1 MNTQS
6 RCRQLHCPM
15 TKRIGR
21 HHCLPLARQSIG
33 LSYQLTLR
41 LTPRDATKPLLLED
55 ISFLFDTAWN
65 WFQAVEQHSKLVESF
80 QIDLFTVTFHLAK
93 SKRPGKDDSSV
104 FQTGTMSYFEMEM
117 KVVNNLLGDVQG
129 LEDKLFDLAKIRWIF
144 SLIPTQELRQFDA
157 AIVYPHKTSKN
168 RTGSNTSRAQQ
179 TDKRVVLLSSSE
191 THSDYLVDLTGEI
204 RHFIEMNHHY
214 LETLS
219 VDDYEPVQETL
230 KCPAVSFPLTSPVAT
245 AGRDRDPPDHSQ
257 HSHSQ
262 TADRPAVVTGHMLHS
277 VDQDTGQV
285 VVSLDTH
292 TGTLHHKVS
301 GRTLSFQHVQL
312 LQEDGVILVCS
323 QQLYGSVS
331 RPQPLVLHRLFSW
344 HMIYVSVACQS
355 LSVVCLFLV
364 FFTYCVFGEL
374 RTLPGKNTLGL
385 VTSLLLAMLLFEVR
399 GGGGGVGVVVVE
411 MAVVGG

>member
-1 MNTQS
+1 MSVCQSKFTFQS
-6 RCRQLHCPM
+6 RCRSLHCS
-15 TKRIGR
+15 KLRKLVDHR
-21 HHCLPLARQSIG
+21 CVLWASHAAG
-33 LSYQLTLR
+33 LGLQLTLK
-41 LTPRDATKPLLLED
+41 LTPRDLTQPRLIQDVPFLHDAASECFNILKEKLN
-55 ISFLFDTAWN
+55 ISN
-65 WFQAVEQHSKLVESF
+65 SF
-80 QIDLFTVTFHLAK
+80 QVDLFKVTFHFEERSIGGNTSASSLTKIVK
-93 SKRPGKDDSSV
+93 SIEL
-104 FQTGTMSYFEMEM
+104 QI
-117 KVVNNLLGDVQG
+117 KVVNRYQEDV
-129 LEDKLFDLAKIRWIF
+129 E
-144 SLIPTQELRQFDA
+144 E
-157 AIVYPHKTSKN
+157 
-168 RTGSNTSRAQQ
+168 
-179 TDKRVVLLSSSE
+179 
-191 THSDYLVDLTGEI
+191 LVDRLLVLENSI
-204 RHFIEMNHHY
+204 WLLY
-214 LETLS
+214 LQPPQEATEYDAVMVYSRENYHIGLNKTASGALLDDERVKLLFSNESHSAYS
-219 VDDYEPVQETL
+219 VDLNSTVKEYNAFVFEAAEEIIVNDYEPVQETL

-245 AGRDRDPPDHSQ
+245 EGRDRDPPDHSQ

-262 TADRPAVVTGHMLHS
+262 TADRPGVVMGRMLHS

-292 TGTLHHKVS
+292 TGTLHHKAS

-355 LSVVCLFLV
+355 LSAVCLFLV

-399 GGGGGVGVVVVE
+399 GWLE
-411 MAVVGG
+411 

>member
-1 MNTQS
+1 MSLSLNMCISVGQSKFTFQS
-6 RCRQLHCPM
+6 RCRRLHCS
-15 TKRIGR
+15 KLRKLVDHR
-21 HHCLPLARQSIG
+21 CVLWASRAAG
-33 LSYQLTLR
+33 LGFQLTLK
-41 LTPRDATKPLLLED
+41 LTPRDVTQPRLNQDAPFLYAAALECFYSLNEK
-55 ISFLFDTAWN
+55 ISIF
-65 WFQAVEQHSKLVESF
+65 SSF
-80 QIDLFTVTFHLAK
+80 QLDLFNVTFHFEERSVGGNIRASSLRKIVK
-93 SKRPGKDDSSV
+93 SIEL
-104 FQTGTMSYFEMEM
+104 QI
-117 KVVNNLLGDVQG
+117 KVVNRYQEDVEELVDRLLVV
-129 LEDKLFDLAKIRWIF
+129 AKSSW
-144 SLIPTQELRQFDA
+144 
-157 AIVYPHKTSKN
+157 
-168 RTGSNTSRAQQ
+168 
-179 TDKRVVLLSSSE
+179 LLSLQPPQEATEYDAVMVCSRESYRIGLNKTASGAPLDDERVKLLFSNESQSAYAADLTSTVREDDAFASE
-191 THSDYLVDLTGEI
+191 TREEI
-204 RHFIEMNHHY
+204 
-214 LETLS
+214 T
-219 VDDYEPVQETL
+219 VDDYELVQETL
-230 KCPAVSFPLTSPVAT
+230 KCPAVSFPLTSPMAT

-262 TADRPAVVTGHMLHS
+262 TADRPAVVTGRMLHS

-292 TGTLHHKVS
+292 TGTLHHKAS

-399 GGGGGVGVVVVE
+399 GWLE
-411 MAVVGG
+411 

>member
-1 MNTQS
+1 
-6 RCRQLHCPM
+6 M
-15 TKRIGR
+15 TLK
-21 HHCLPLARQSIG
+21 
-33 LSYQLTLR
+33 
-41 LTPRDATKPLLLED
+41 LTPRDVTQPRFNQDVRLLYDVASRCFGILNEK
-55 ISFLFDTAWN
+55 INIFS
-65 WFQAVEQHSKLVESF
+65 SF
-80 QIDLFTVTFHLAK
+80 QLDLFKVTFHFEERSIGGNTSASSLSKIVK
-93 SKRPGKDDSSV
+93 SIEL
-104 FQTGTMSYFEMEM
+104 QI
-117 KVVNNLLGDVQG
+117 KVVNRYQEDVEQLVDGLLA
-129 LEDKLFDLAKIRWIF
+129 LENSTWLLV
-144 SLIPTQELRQFDA
+144 LQPPQEATEYDA
-157 AIVYPHKTSKN
+157 VMAYSRGNYHIGQN
-168 RTGSNTSRAQQ
+168 RTASGALYDESVRLVFSNES
-179 TDKRVVLLSSSE
+179 
-191 THSDYLVDLTGEI
+191 HSAYSVDLTGPIRDHIAFTSNNPEEI
-204 RHFIEMNHHY
+204 
-214 LETLS
+214 T

-230 KCPAVSFPLTSPVAT
+230 KCPAVSFPLTSPMAT
-245 AGRDRDPPDHSQ
+245 EGRDRDPPDHSQ

-262 TADRPAVVTGHMLHS
+262 TADRPGVVMGRMLHS

-292 TGTLHHKVS
+292 TGTLHHKAS

-323 QQLYGSVS
+323 QQLYGSSVS

-399 GGGGGVGVVVVE
+399 GWLE
-411 MAVVGG
+411 